1 MFRPAVMKKI
11 RIVTLKEFK
20 EEAIK
25 RLHTLGVI
33 HITEY
38 ENLEGENIKPLSVD
52 PVLKEA
58 SELLR
63 HVNEILEVYEEVRP
77 EPSESFFKRIFNPSP
92 PKKIEL
98 GELRDAKKEEV
109 INRAEAILR
118 EVKGEIDEPLKDYR
132 ELEREINEL
141 KSSKETLERIKDLEV
156 ELKYIGEGIRIHIF
170 PGICSE
176 EALEAIIAD
185 LEEVTSSMYYFEKK
199 EVKKEEK
206 EKKKEYACV
215 VACFKEHAEEVLA
228 RLRRDEFEKIEV
240 DFKRKPSEEI
250 IDIEERIEG
259 LEKEREGI
267 KKVLAGNAEKRRD
280 ELFAYARLLSIVEE
294 RAEVQRNFGQSERTF
309 VLNGWVP
316 ADNVEE
322 VSREVESISEGLCD
336 VEASAPESEEEEDV
350 PVLLRNP
357 RFFRSFE
364 LLTKLYGIPKYGGVD
379 PTVLLAPT
387 FILFFAFMLT
397 DAFYGLICLII
408 GILLLRGAGRY
419 NATIKDASVI
429 LASAG
434 LVTIVL
440 GALTGGWFGDLFTAK
455 YFDISALNS
464 LIIIDPLHQATLFL
478 VVALLIGLIHI
489 NIGVLVHICDSKGVK
504 EILGGDLWF
513 LLAQAGLIS
522 LLLTRRLRGGL
533 VFDVLPMVGAVLLAI
548 SVGLLFYS
556 RKGMF
561 LFGITGFLGDTLSYA
576 RLMALGLCTFGIA
589 MAVNALAEMC
599 FGIAFIGCIIAAL
612 VFIFGHLLNWAVQVL
627 GSFVHGIRL
636 HYVEFFTKFYKAG
649 GYEYIPYKIKA

>member
-11 RIVTLKEFK
+11 WIVTLKEFK

-109 INRAEAILR
+109 INRAETILR
-118 EVKGEIDEPLKDYR
+118 EVKGEIDEPLTGYR

-156 ELKYIGEGIRIHIF
+156 ELKYIGEGTRIHIF
-170 PGICSE
+170 PGICPE

-199 EVKKEEK
+199 EVKRE

-259 LEKEREGI
+259 LEKEREGV
-267 KKVLAGNAEKRRD
+267 KKVLAENAGERRD
-280 ELFAYARLLSIVEE
+280 DLLAFRELLRIVEE

-309 VLNGWVP
+309 VLSGWVP
-316 ADNVEE
+316 ADKVEE
-322 VSREVESISEGLCD
+322 VSRVVESISEGLCD
-336 VEASAPESEEEEDV
+336 VEANPPETEEEDV

-364 LLTKLYGIPKYGGVD
+364 LITNLYGTPKYGGID

-387 FILFFAFMLT
+387 FLLFFGFMLT
-397 DAFYGLICLII
+397 DAFYGLICLIL
-408 GILLLRGAGRY
+408 GILLLRGAGKY
-419 NATIKDASVI
+419 NATVKDASII

-464 LIIIDPLHQATLFL
+464 LIIIDPLRQATLFL
-478 VVALLIGLIHI
+478 GVALLIGLIHL
-489 NIGVLVHICDSKGVK
+489 NIGVLVHIFDSKGVK

-513 LLAQAGLIS
+513 LLAQAGLIP
-522 LLLTRRLRGGL
+522 LLITRNMHDGFVLNAFSMIGV
-533 VFDVLPMVGAVLLAI
+533 VFLAI
-548 SVGLLFYS
+548 SVVLLFYS

-599 FGIAFIGCIIAAL
+599 LGIAFIGYVIGAL

>member
-1 MFRPAVMKKI
+1 MLRPAAMKKV
-11 RIVTLKEFK
+11 RIIAMKEFRD
-20 EEAIK
+20 EVIK
-25 RLHTLGVI
+25 RLHTLGVVQ
-33 HITEY
+33 ITEHENIAE
-38 ENLEGENIKPLSVD
+38 ENLKPMPAD

-58 SELLR
+58 SGQLR
-63 HVNEILEVYEEVRP
+63 GINEILEVYEEVRP
-77 EPSESFFKRIFNPSP
+77 EPSEGIFKRILNPAP

-98 GELRDAKKEEV
+98 GELRDAKKEEI
-109 INRAEAILR
+109 INRAETVLR
-118 EVKGEIDEPLKDYR
+118 EVKGEVDEPLMEYR

-141 KSSKETLERIKDLEV
+141 KASKATLERIKDLDV
-156 ELKYIGEGIRIHIF
+156 ELKYIGEGVRTYIF
-170 PGICSE
+170 LGTCSE
-176 EALEAIIAD
+176 EVLEAIITD
-185 LEEVTSSMYYFEKK
+185 LEEVTSSMYYFDKK
-199 EVKKEEK
+199 EVIKEEK

-215 VACFKEHAEEVLA
+215 VACFKENAEEVLA
-228 RLRRDEFEKIEV
+228 RLRRDGFEKIEV

-250 IDIEERIEG
+250 VEIGEQIEG
-259 LEKEREGI
+259 LEKEREGV
-267 KKVLAGNAEKRRD
+267 KKVLVENAEKRRD
-280 ELFAYARLLSIVEE
+280 DFLAFQKSLRIVEE

-309 VLNGWVP
+309 VLTGWVP

-336 VEASAPESEEEEDV
+336 VEASTPESEEEENV
-350 PVLLRNP
+350 PVLLKNP

-364 LLTKLYGIPKYGGVD
+364 LLTRLYGTPKYGGID

-387 FILFFAFMLT
+387 FLLFFAFMLT
-397 DAFYGLICLII
+397 DAFYGLICLIM
-408 GILLLRGAGRY
+408 GILLLRGAGKY

-434 LVTIVL
+434 VVTIVL
-440 GALTGGWFGDLFTAK
+440 GVLTGGWFGDLFSDT

-464 LIIIDPLHQATLFL
+464 LIIIDPLDQATLFL
-478 VVALLIGLIHI
+478 VVALLIGLLHL
-489 NIGVLVHICDSKGVK
+489 NIGVLVQMYDSKGVK

-513 LLAQAGLIS
+513 LLAQAGLIP
-522 LLLTRRLRGGL
+522 LLITRHLHGGF
-533 VFDVLPMVGAVLLAI
+533 VFDGVFMIGAVLLAI

-556 RKGMF
+556 RKAMF

-589 MAVNALAEMC
+589 MAVNALTEMC
-599 FGIAFIGCIIAAL
+599 LGIAFIGYIAAVF
-612 VFIFGHLLNWAVQVL
+612 VFILGHLLNWAVQVL

-649 GYEYIPYKIKA
+649 GYDYRPFKIKS